1 MEHHHGSPFFS
12 SWYNEPIK
20 YILMKVGGMFK
31 GVHTKAN
38 FKGVKQKANV
48 KGVLLKA
55 KTEKAY
61 YTKG

>member
-1 MEHHHGSPFFS
+1 
-12 SWYNEPIK
+12 
-20 YILMKVGGMFK
+20 MKVINGISLNDVQRELYRGGMFK